1 MIENLD
7 IVILGAGISG
17 IFTSL
22 QIKNKKV
29 TIFEKPSKNKSN
41 ILKRVLVSGNG
52 RCNFFNDNIIKY
64 LPSNLPKDLIN
75 KLFNYFDNNGFSYY
89 KNNDGLYY
97 PFFNKS
103 ECFYNFLMEE
113 FDKLNHQIIEDEI
126 IRIDYINKVIYSKTR
141 SFKYNKLVIATGGR
155 SYDRDNYS
163 YSLLDSLGIKY
174 YKFTPGLVPIVV
186 KEKVDPALVDNKL
199 KCVVELYIDK
209 KKEYSEDGEII
220 FKKDGLSGICIF
232 NVAYKINY
240 FLREK
245 NKCEIK
251 IRLNIFSHNNTTSS
265 YEKSIN
271 SLPSFLKKIKLI
283 NNNYLEYSFANF
295 YDFKYSHTS
304 FGGIDLKE
312 LNNSYELVN
321 RKDIFAIGE
330 VLDSNYPCGGYNIGI
345 ALLEGL
351 FLGEKLNG

>member
-1 MIENLD
+1 MNDNLD

-29 TIFEKPSKNKSN
+29 TIFEKPSKHKSN

-52 RCNFFNDNIIKY
+52 RCNFFNENIIKY

-75 KLFNYFDNNGFSYY
+75 KLFNYFDTHGFSYY

-113 FDKLNHQIIEDEI
+113 LKKLNHQIIEDEI
-126 IRIDYINKVIYSKTR
+126 IRIDHVNKIIYSKTN
-141 SFKYNKLVIATGGR
+141 SYKYNKLVIATGGR

-174 YKFTPGLVPIVV
+174 YKFTPGLVPIIV
-186 KEKVDPALVDNKL
+186 KEKIDHALVDNKL

-240 FLREK
+240 FLRK
-245 NKCEIK
+245 KTKGEIK

-271 SLPSFLKKIKLI
+271 SLPNFLKKIKLI
-283 NNNYLEYSFANF
+283 NNSYLEYTFSDF

-304 FGGIDLKE
+304 FGGISLEE
-312 LNNSYELVN
+312 LNNNYELVN
-321 RKDIFAIGE
+321 RNDIFAIGE
-330 VLDSNYPCGGYNIGI
+330 ILDSNYPCGGYNIGI

-351 FLGEKLNG
+351 YLGEKLNG